1 MSRRRHRCG
10 DPSQVCRGARTRP
23 AVVRRATWCYR
34 RLRVVFVSRCQR
46 DGQPTGGIDQRLK
59 PSACAL
65 GMCQERADHPL
76 RSPPRSLPWHISHR
90 ATRRS
95 LASPSPFSCLPLA
108 NRPIR
113 VRCPGRRRRGSLSAQ
128 VLGPR
133 ARWPSTWRTQMRLQ
147 ERRLSSC
154 SRPQAYATSPT
165 HSGPPRSRR
174 HLPSSRRR
182 PTSQTPRRC
191 CVGSRRTLCHL
202 RERLDNS
209 VSVSG
214 VHRRCNGRY
223 GRPGAAMG
231 GKAGRLDMLGGTVE
245 LAALTGAPI
254 PPQPASA
261 GSRPMSDRCSSRL
274 VET

>member
-1 MSRRRHRCG
+1 M
-10 DPSQVCRGARTRP
+10 AN
-23 AVVRRATWCYR
+23 
-34 RLRVVFVSRCQR
+34 RLAASTSGSNPLHVHLACAKSV
-46 DGQPTGGIDQRLK
+46 PTT
-59 PSACAL
+59 PSAA
-65 GMCQERADHPL
+65 PL
-76 RSPPRSLPWHISHR
+76 DLFPGTSLIVPR
-90 ATRRS
+90 
-95 LASPSPFSCLPLA
+95 ASPSPFSCLPLA